1 MDSED
6 LGYHETAGSLALYTK
21 EIIERGKNEDIFVW
35 KNIYGSPLGQSD
47 SKYKRQMN
55 EEPEYASQWKGRVLM
70 LISAEPTDKP
80 ISKQCAIT
88 DKDII
93 KKAED
98 AIKMKQYSLKCQ
110 IGQSVAL
117 PKKDKYKVRVT
128 VGGQVM
134 EF

>member
-1 MDSED
+1 
-6 LGYHETAGSLALYTK
+6 
-21 EIIERGKNEDIFVW
+21 
-35 KNIYGSPLGQSD
+35 
-47 SKYKRQMN
+47 
-55 EEPEYASQWKGRVLM
+55 M